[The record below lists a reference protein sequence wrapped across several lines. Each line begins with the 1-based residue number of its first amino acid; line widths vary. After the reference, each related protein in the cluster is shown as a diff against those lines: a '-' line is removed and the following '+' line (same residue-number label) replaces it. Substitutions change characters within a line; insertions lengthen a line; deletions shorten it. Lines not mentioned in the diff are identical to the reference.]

1 MPPAVGAPSL
11 HGRHRAGL
19 LAAGLG
25 RLVFQAIANRD
36 LPVVRNVVMLLAA
49 MVVVINFIVD
59 VLYVVIDPR
68 LRARARDDVS
78 ARRSRALAPRQ
89 PARRRRARRARRR
102 PGAALVRLDA
112 VSAGRARHPAQ
123 AQPPSA
129 SHWLGTDSL
138 GRDIVSL
145 LIVGSRVSIAVGVIA
160 VGIGIV
166 VGVALGLLAAVR
178 RGWVEELVMRLA
190 DFTFAFP
197 ALLSAI
203 MLTAIYGPGLVTSIV
218 AIGIFNIPVFA
229 RITRA
234 SALVVRSREFV
245 TAARALGKGE
255 WRITLEH
262 VLPNIA
268 AILIVQATI
277 QFALAILAEAAL
289 SYLGLGTQPPT
300 PSWGRM
306 LNEAQQQ
313 LFQAP
318 QLAVYP
324 GIAIALTCSA
334 STCSATACATFSI
347 RACCA
352 TAPSQALNEGAR
364 LSAALP
370 RETSPGASTRQADRG
385 IRRAAPGSGMIRH
398 CRSPFRRP
406 A

>member
-1 MPPAVGAPSL
+1 MS
-11 HGRHRAGL
+11 GRH
-19 LAAGLG
+19 
-25 RLVFQAIANRD
+25 
-36 LPVVRNVVMLLAA
+36 
-49 MVVVINFIVD
+49 
-59 VLYVVIDPR
+59 
-68 LRARARDDVS
+68 
-78 ARRSRALAPRQ
+78 
-89 PARRRRARRARRR
+89 ARRRWRQVNFAI
-102 PGAALVRLDA
+102 GAALVAALLALALLSFAWTPHSATDLDIPHRL
-112 VSAGRARHPAQ
+112 
-123 AQPPSA
+123 QPPSA
-129 SHWLGTDSL
+129 AHWLGTDGL

-145 LIVGSRVSIAVGVIA
+145 LIVGSRVSIAVGLIA
-160 VGIGIV
+160 VGIGMGF
-166 VGVALGLLAAVR
+166 GVALGLLAAVK
-178 RGWVEELVMRLA
+178 RGWVEEAVMRLA

-218 AIGIFNIPVFA
+218 AIGIFNVPVFA

-245 TAARALGKGE
+245 LAARALGKGE
-255 WRITLEH
+255 WRITIEH

-324 GIAIALTCSA
+324 GVAIALTVLG
-334 STCSATACATFSI
+334 
-347 RACCA
+347 
-352 TAPSQALNEGAR
+352 LNLMGDGLRDIFDPR
-364 LSAALP
+364 L
-370 RETSPGASTRQADRG
+370 TR
-385 IRRAAPGSGMIRH
+385 RR
-398 CRSPFRRP
+398 
-406 A
+406 